1 MSDARLNRQM
11 LAELRAVMEDEFN
24 LLLETFFADTEQRL
38 EAIQAGLDEG
48 KAEDFSRACH
58 SLKGS
63 ASNLGWSS
71 YGFCVSKG
79 RFGASG
85 FSGRCR
91 CDRDPNQTGSERAG
105 TLAPRRNGR
114 ILAINSTFFGAGL
127 VPPGPEPKA

>member
-63 ASNLGWSS
+63 ASNLGLEQLRVLCKQGEDLGRQGSLE
-71 YGFCVSKG
+71 GAAAIVTRIRQEVSELE
-79 RFGASG
+79 
-85 FSGRCR
+85 
-91 CDRDPNQTGSERAG
+91 PLLRAEM
-105 TLAPRRNGR
+105 AE
-114 ILAINSTFFGAGL
+114 S
-127 VPPGPEPKA
+127 